1 MILASHNS
9 WSYARPK
16 HWYMYPFRFI
26 TKCQSKN
33 IREQWNSGV
42 RMYDLRVFF
51 NEAGNIL
58 IRHGIMTFNISSVQ
72 LYEDL
77 KFLDDKANTGS
88 TVIVRIILEQ
98 NHENKRQKLM
108 EYYFNIFCSLMENV
122 YSHIHFTEGVRK
134 FDWKTIYHFKASLAP
149 VIEHKYSSTTAM
161 FGGGNSKWYAK
172 FDDFLPWLY
181 AFIHNDYNFA
191 KYIDNSCYLMLDFI

>member
-9 WSYARPK
+9 WSYAKPK
-16 HWYMYPFRFI
+16 YWYMYPFRFMA
-26 TKCQSKN
+26 KCQSKN

-51 NEAGNIL
+51 DETGNLL
-58 IRHGIMTFNISSVQ
+58 IRHGLMSFNISPQ
-72 LYEDL
+72 ELYKNLE
-77 KFLDDKANTGS
+77 FLNEKANMGY
-88 TVIVRIILEQ
+88 TVIIRVILEQ
-98 NHENKRQKLM
+98 NHKNKKQKLM
-108 EYYFNIFCSLMENV
+108 EYYFRNFCISIEGLYTHV
-122 YSHIHFTEGVRK
+122 FFIEGVRK
-134 FDWKTIYHFKASLAP
+134 FDWQTIYSFNMPVTP

-172 FDDFLPWLY
+172 FDDFWPWLY